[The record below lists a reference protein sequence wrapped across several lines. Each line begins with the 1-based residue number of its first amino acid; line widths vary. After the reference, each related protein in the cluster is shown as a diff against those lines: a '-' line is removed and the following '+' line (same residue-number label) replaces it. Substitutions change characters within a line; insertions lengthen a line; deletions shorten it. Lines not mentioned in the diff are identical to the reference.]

1 MKKVISCLVIS
12 ASVVFGYTVAIVP
25 QFTPAVIEQTWT
37 PVLNAISTQSSLPLT
52 LKFYKTIP
60 EFEKALAKGEVD
72 FAYMNPY
79 HAVLYKKHYD
89 PIIKDGKKKLFGI
102 VVVKK
107 DSPFTTVKDL
117 QGKSFSFPAPNA
129 FAASLLIRSNLQ
141 EVEKINFTT
150 SYVQSHSNVYRSVLT
165 GKCDAGGG
173 VNKTFSAENA
183 DVTSGLKV
191 IYKTPHYNPH
201 PFCANKRL
209 SKKIVQ
215 KLQETFVS
223 LGGESSMKNNLNEIE
238 LLMPSVTSYVSDYK
252 ELERLKLDRYIQKIT
267 E

>member
-1 MKKVISCLVIS
+1 M
-12 ASVVFGYTVAIVP
+12 FGYSVAIVP

-37 PVLNAISTQSSLPLT
+37 PVLNTLSAKSSLPLT

-60 EFEKALAKGEVD
+60 EFEKALAKGQVD

-79 HAVLYKKHYD
+79 HAVLYKKHYE

-107 DSPFTTVKDL
+107 DSSFSAVKDL
-117 QGKSFSFPAPNA
+117 NGKSFSFPAPNA

-141 EVEKINFTT
+141 EVHKINFTT

-173 VNKTFSAENA
+173 VNKTFEAETS
-183 DVTSGLKV
+183 DVTSGLKI
-191 IYKTPHYNPH
+191 IYKTPTYNPH

-209 SKKIVQ
+209 PKNVVQ
-215 KLQETFVS
+215 KVQEAFVL
-223 LGGESSMKNNLNEIE
+223 LGSEPSMKKDLNEIE
-238 LLMPSVTSYVSDYK
+238 VLIPAVTSYKVDYK
-252 ELERLKLDRYIQKIT
+252 ELEHLKLDRYIQKIT